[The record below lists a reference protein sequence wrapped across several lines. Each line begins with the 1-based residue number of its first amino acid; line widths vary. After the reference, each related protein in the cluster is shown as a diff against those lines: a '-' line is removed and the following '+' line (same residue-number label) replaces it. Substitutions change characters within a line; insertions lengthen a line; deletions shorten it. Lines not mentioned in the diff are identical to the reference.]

1 MPGHRIH
8 MLLGALALIALAP
21 AGRAETA
28 APVPDYRADVRP
40 VLARRCVVCHGCY
53 DAPCQLKL
61 GAHAGL
67 TRGGSKERVYDG
79 GRLREQ
85 APSRLFRD
93 VTATED
99 WRERGFHAVLGMRNE
114 SETGVMA
121 RILALRRE
129 QPLPDGPVLP
139 DSFDFSLEREQ
150 YCPAP
155 EEFDE
160 FAARH
165 PLWSMPYGLPDLPQ
179 AEYGLLQRW
188 LAAGGPD
195 SSPETLPAAV
205 TDAVASWEALLNGD
219 ALRTRLV
226 ARYLYEH
233 LFLAHLYFGDGITR
247 DAPVFFRLVRSR
259 TPPGEPIDV
268 IATRRPYEDPD
279 VARVWYRLW
288 RDPLTVVDK
297 THMPY
302 RLDAARREKWQRW
315 FFDAAF
321 EVTALPGY
329 DIATAANPFI
339 TFQAIPPGAR
349 HRFLLDEA
357 RFTIMN
363 FIKGPVCRGAIA
375 LNVIQDRFWVFFTR
389 PDLLASRAYADF
401 LAAQDRHLRLPAES
415 DSALWSITHWRRYDQ
430 AQQTYL
436 RAKLDFI
443 HDNHEAFERGKLG
456 VVWDGDGHNPNAALT
471 VFRHHDSATVVP
483 GLVGRPPLTAWVI
496 DYPILERIHYLLV
509 AGYDVYGSA
518 SHQAMTRLYMDFLR
532 MEAEM
537 NFLAFLPPQTRR
549 DEITRWYRDAT
560 EEVADYVEVYFEQEV
575 IAPLYDHYGVAP
587 KLELFERLAAH
598 LQPALGNSDYALAAS
613 GLPAAAVEALGGL
626 MNLRGRAAA
635 LVPQT
640 VFVNVPGHG
649 ALTLLSD
656 SAYTNISSMFLEDL
670 RRLPADDRLTVVNG
684 LLGAY
689 PDMLLEVD
697 AGSLAAFA
705 GAVERLRDPDDWS
718 RLLDDYGVRRTD
730 PRFWTVSDALHAKQR
745 AARPLEASIFDFSR
759 LDNR

>member
-1 MPGHRIH
+1 MS
-8 MLLGALALIALAP
+8 LAALALIATSALA
-21 AGRAETA
+21 ADGRAGTPA
-28 APVPDYRADVRP
+28 RVPDYRTDVRP

-61 GAHAGL
+61 GAHAGIA
-67 TRGGSKERVYDG
+67 RGASKERVYDG
-79 GRLREQ
+79 TRLREE

-93 VTATED
+93 ATATAA
-99 WRERGFHAVLGMRNE
+99 WRERGFHTVLGSDGAAEN
-114 SETGVMA
+114 SVMA

-129 QPLPDGPVLP
+129 HPLPSGPLLP
-139 DSFDFSLEREQ
+139 DSFDFSLKRDQ
-150 YCPAP
+150 YCAAP
-155 EEFDE
+155 GEFDE
-160 FAARH
+160 FAAEH

-179 AEYGLLQRW
+179 AEYDVLQRW
-188 LAAGGPD
+188 LAAGAPD
-195 SSPETLPAAV
+195 SAPGPLPTAV
-205 TDAVASWEALLNGD
+205 TDAIASWEALLNGD
-219 ALRTRLV
+219 TLRTRLV

-233 LFLAHLYFGDGITR
+233 LFLAHLYFGDDSTP

-268 IATRRPYEDPD
+268 IATRRPYEDPG

-288 RDPLTVVDK
+288 RDPLSVVDK

-321 EVTALPGY
+321 EVAALPGY
-329 DIATAANPFI
+329 DAETAANPFI

-389 PDLLASRAYADF
+389 PGLLHSRAYADF
-401 LAAQDRHLRLPAES
+401 LAAQDEHLRLPSES
-415 DSALWSITHWRRYDQ
+415 DGKLWSIAHWRRYDK
-430 AQQTYL
+430 AQQAYL

-443 HDNHEAFERGKLG
+443 RDNHETFERGKLD
-456 VVWDGDGHNPNAALT
+456 VVWDGDGRNPDAALT
-471 VFRHHDSATVVP
+471 VFRHHDSATVVS
-483 GLVGRPPLTAWVI
+483 GMIGRAPLTAWVI
-496 DYPILERIHYLLV
+496 DYPVLERIHYLLV

-549 DEITRWYRDAT
+549 DEIARWYRGAT
-560 EEVADYVEVYFEQEV
+560 DEVADYVKVYFEQDV
-575 IAPLYDHYGVAP
+575 IAPLYERYGVAP
-587 KLELFERLAAH
+587 KVELFERLAAH
-598 LQPALGNSDYALAAS
+598 LEPVLGASDYALAAS
-613 GLPAAAVEALGGL
+613 GLPETTVEALDEL
-626 MNLRGRAAA
+626 MDLRGRAAA
-635 LVPQT
+635 LLPQT
-640 VFVNVPGHG
+640 VFVNIPGHG

-656 SAYTNISSMFLEDL
+656 SAYANISSMFFEDL
-670 RRLPADDRLTVVNG
+670 RRLPDDDRLTVVNG

-689 PDMLLEVD
+689 PDMLLEVE
-697 AGSLAAFA
+697 AGSLPAFA
-705 GAVERLRDPDDWS
+705 RAIGRLREDADWS

-730 PRFWTVSDALHAKQR
+730 PRFWAVSDALHAKQR
-745 AARPLEASIFDFSR
+745 AARPVEAGIFDFSR